1 MDKLTAKQRLFVTEY
16 LKDLNATQSAIRAG
30 YAKDSAEVQASR
42 LISNVKVKQ
51 AIDSRLNARV
61 SRLERTADEVLRD
74 ITDIAKTAKNAFMG
88 NPENT
93 AVAGVALK
101 ALELEGKHYSLFERQ
116 PNNDDD
122 EIEPREIIFQVEPP
136 KGDVRVTIGKAKD
149 RE

>member
-42 LISNVKVKQ
+42 LLSNAKVKQ
-51 AIDSRLNARV
+51 AIESRLNARV
-61 SRLERTADEVLRD
+61 SRLERCADEVLRD

-93 AVAGVALK
+93 AVASIALK

-116 PNNDDD
+116 TINED
-122 EIEPREIIFQVEPP
+122 EAIEPREIVFQVLPAAGET
-136 KGDVRVTIGKAKD
+136 RVTIGKNKD
-149 RE
+149 HE

>member
-93 AVAGVALK
+93 AVAGVESSPKVAVN
-101 ALELEGKHYSLFERQ
+101 SL
-116 PNNDDD
+116 
-122 EIEPREIIFQVEPP
+122 
-136 KGDVRVTIGKAKD
+136 
-149 RE
+149 